1 MLAKKKVLDIK
12 KKGLSE
18 KKLAEIRFFSG
29 SPIKSRWCRVLR
41 EDLNKPFRVHNG
53 KKFIGV
59 FVKDFMLGLK
69 FGEFVFSRKVSDSIH
84 SRFSKSKKSRK

>member
-18 KKLAEIRFFSG
+18 KKLAEIRFFAG
-29 SPIKSRWCRVLR
+29 SPIKPRWHRILV

-53 KKFIGV
+53 KRLIGV
-59 FVKDFMLGLK
+59 FAKDFMVGLK
-69 FGEFVFSRKVSDSIH
+69 FGEFVFSRKVSDSVH
-84 SRFSKSKKSRK
+84 SRLSKSKKSRK